1 MYYKS
6 QVKKDYVYDII
17 KHYGYKIFTPY
28 KGNGLLL
35 RILREIWF
43 RANLPGKSLWF
54 RYAKPKTEY
63 KAIILFDPLI
73 QRDYIEWLHCKS
85 SHCRIILSNEN
96 HADKTISHHTVTTIV
111 EFVFNLPSKFKI
123 NKSKK
128 KIISKDA
135 FSDIIPKEI
144 VGASKKDFGVPVGK
158 WLESGLKAEFVTYF
172 EEGFL
177 ENQGLFTGQYIRDTW
192 VEHLNEKK

>member
-1 MYYKS
+1 M
-6 QVKKDYVYDII
+6 DTRFLLC
-17 KHYGYKIFTPY
+17 IF
-28 KGNGLLL
+28 
-35 RILREIWF
+35 REIWF

-54 RYAKPKTEY
+54 RYAKTKNEY

-73 QRDYIEWLHCKS
+73 QRDYIEWLHCKAP
-85 SHCRIILSNEN
+85 HCRIILSNEN
-96 HADKTISHHTVTTIV
+96 RADKTINPHTVTTIV

-128 KIISKDA
+128 KIILKDA
-135 FSDIIPKEI
+135 FFDIIPKEI

-158 WLESGLKAEFVTYF
+158 WLEGGLKAEFVTCF

-177 ENQGLFTGQYIRDTW
+177 ENQGLFTRQYLRDTW
-192 VEHLNEKK
+192 VEHLNEKKNNYTKIWAFFIFQKWYERYILR

>member
-6 QVKKDYVYDII
+6 QVKKDYVYDVI

-63 KAIILFDPLI
+63 KAIILFDPL
-73 QRDYIEWLHCKS
+73 
-85 SHCRIILSNEN
+85 
-96 HADKTISHHTVTTIV
+96 ISHHTVTTIV

>member
-1 MYYKS
+1 M
-6 QVKKDYVYDII
+6 
-17 KHYGYKIFTPY
+17 
-28 KGNGLLL
+28 
-35 RILREIWF
+35 
-43 RANLPGKSLWF
+43 ASLQSPSLQNNTL
-54 RYAKPKTEY
+54 Y
-63 KAIILFDPLI
+63 
-73 QRDYIEWLHCKS
+73 
-85 SHCRIILSNEN
+85 EN
-96 HADKTISHHTVTTIV
+96 RADKTINPHTVTTIV

-128 KIISKDA
+128 KIILKDA

-177 ENQGLFTGQYIRDTW
+177 ENQGLFTGQYLRDPW
-192 VEHLNEKK
+192 VEHLNEKKNNYTKIWAFFVFQKWYERYILR